1 MPTHS
6 SADKAVKQLAQSD
19 KWLARLSAL
28 SERSRVRVI
37 RLLELEELGVGELA
51 RALSMPQSTVS
62 RHLKLLH
69 ELGLIAKR
77 TDGTAS
83 LYRLAIDGQ
92 YVHGEERMLWR
103 ATANRIAADDDARD
117 DEERLTQVL
126 LERAKGAG
134 GFFGN
139 LGGAWQAIRQELFG
153 HGFTDDALLGMLPSD
168 WVVAD
173 LGCGTGD
180 VAERL
185 APLVRQVYAVD
196 REASMLEAA
205 TRRLAGRENVEFIH
219 AELAALPLA
228 SSSCDAAVL
237 MLVLHHIREPVEVL
251 SEMARILRPGVH
263 ALIVDMV
270 EHNNVKLA
278 QEMGHC
284 HFGFS
289 ESALS
294 ELATAAGLKLVS
306 WRRLRPTVDGRGPAL
321 FGAIFKKTEQ

>member
-6 SADKAVKQLAQSD
+6 SADKEVEQSAQSD

-77 TDGTAS
+77 TEGTAS
-83 LYRLAIDGQ
+83 LYRLVIDGPH
-92 YVHGEERMLWR
+92 VNGEERLLWR
-103 ATANRIAADDDARD
+103 TTADRIATDDDARD
-117 DEERLTQVL
+117 DDQRLTQVL
-126 LERAKGAG
+126 LERREGAG

-139 LGGAWQAIRQELFG
+139 LGGSWQSIRRELFG
-153 HGFTDDALLGMLPSD
+153 NGFTGDALLGMLPSD

-196 REASMLEAA
+196 REESMLAAA
-205 TRRLAGRENVEFIH
+205 TRRLAGCDNVEFVH

-228 SSSCDAAVL
+228 SSSCDVAVL
-237 MLVLHHIREPVEVL
+237 MLVLHHIREPAEVF
-251 SEMARILRPGVH
+251 SEMARILRPGAH
-263 ALIVDMV
+263 ALVVDMV
-270 EHNNVKLA
+270 EHDNAQLA
-278 QEMGHC
+278 QEMAH
-284 HFGFS
+284 HHLGFS
-289 ESALS
+289 ESTLRESAI
-294 ELATAAGLKLVS
+294 AAGLELVS
-306 WRRLRPTVDGRGPAL
+306 WRRLRPTADGRGPAL
-321 FGAIFKKTEQ
+321 FGAVFKKTDK

>member
-1 MPTHS
+1 
-6 SADKAVKQLAQSD
+6 
-19 KWLARLSAL
+19 
-28 SERSRVRVI
+28 
-37 RLLELEELGVGELA
+37 
-51 RALSMPQSTVS
+51 
-62 RHLKLLH
+62 
-69 ELGLIAKR
+69 
-77 TDGTAS
+77 
-83 LYRLAIDGQ
+83 
-92 YVHGEERMLWR
+92 
-103 ATANRIAADDDARD
+103 
-117 DEERLTQVL
+117 
-126 LERAKGAG
+126 
-134 GFFGN
+134 
-139 LGGAWQAIRQELFG
+139 
-153 HGFTDDALLGMLPSD
+153 MLPSD

-205 TRRLAGRENVEFIH
+205 TRRLAGRQNVEFVH

-270 EHNNVKLA
+270 EHDNAQLA

-294 ELATAAGLKLVS
+294 ELATAAGLNLVS
-306 WRRLRPTVDGRGPAL
+306 WRRLRLTADGRGPAL